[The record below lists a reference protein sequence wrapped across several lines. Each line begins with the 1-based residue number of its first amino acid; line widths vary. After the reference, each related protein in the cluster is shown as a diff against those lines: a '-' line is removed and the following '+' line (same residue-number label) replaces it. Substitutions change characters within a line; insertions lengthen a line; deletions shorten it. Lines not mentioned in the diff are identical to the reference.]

1 MADADHAIQ
10 MLLFLP
16 LPLISK
22 QGLYPAVW
30 SMVSQV
36 VVWAGVNPSG
46 GYTGAQQHLGSHETE
61 HRHFIANTSIVTGE

>member
-36 VVWAGVNPSG
+36 VVWAGVDLSG
-46 GYTGAQQHLGSHETE
+46 STPAQYLAEHETE